1 MEEQRN
7 NNRSIEMQL
16 MSLFQND
23 NLHLHLQ
30 EEVKQWPDANLF
42 LDAFPNPSYNLS
54 FPRQFD
60 KSVSPGPK
68 SRIDSFS
75 CELFKN
81 CLINVYCKL
90 YPIHE
95 QHFRA
100 GEIFIPSIFR
110 KIFYH

>member
-1 MEEQRN
+1 MEEQRSN
-7 NNRSIEMQL
+7 NQSIEMQL
-16 MSLFQND
+16 MGLFQND
-23 NLHLHLQ
+23 NLHLYLQ
-30 EEVKQWPDANLF
+30 EVKQWPDANLF

-81 CLINVYCKL
+81 YLINVYCKL

-95 QHFRA
+95 QLFRG

-110 KIFYH
+110 KIFDH

>member
-1 MEEQRN
+1 MEEQRS

-42 LDAFPNPSYNLS
+42 LDAFPNPSYDIS
-54 FPRQFD
+54 FPKQFD

-75 CELFKN
+75 CELLKN
-81 CLINVYCKL
+81 CLINVYCIL
-90 YPIHE
+90 YPIYE
-95 QHFRA
+95 QPYRA
-100 GEIFIPSIFR
+100 GEVFIPSIFR